1 MIRGLRAGKFAQF
14 TQIFILMMPQIC
26 SLNVHHFLELLDQY
40 LNQLVND
47 IQEAYWTGTETVL
60 VLQHRLSYAALISL
74 YVVSTISLSVCE
86 R

>member
-14 TQIFILMMPQIC
+14 TQIFILMPQIC
-26 SLNVHHFLELLDQY
+26 SLDVHHFLELLDQY